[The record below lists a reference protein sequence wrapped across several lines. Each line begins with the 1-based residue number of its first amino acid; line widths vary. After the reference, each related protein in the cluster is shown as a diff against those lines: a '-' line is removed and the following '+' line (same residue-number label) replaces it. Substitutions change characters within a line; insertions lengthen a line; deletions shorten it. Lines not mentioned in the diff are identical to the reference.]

1 MTNPT
6 PHPAI
11 HTQPRP
17 TPANPNPKLFVLN
30 TPVLTDWGAYSF
42 RKLSNE
48 EAITLLKEKPFVSA
62 VGHEATARFLSLL
75 VGIEI
80 PVNRV
85 AVKMAAG
92 DRAVVFRVL
101 MRLPEGKVLGEEE
114 LRQVPFEFGLLRKVV
129 D

>member
-1 MTNPT
+1 
-6 PHPAI
+6 
-11 HTQPRP
+11 
-17 TPANPNPKLFVLN
+17 
-30 TPVLTDWGAYSF
+30 
-42 RKLSNE
+42 
-48 EAITLLKEKPFVSA
+48 VSA